1 MNTFLYIFLIIL
13 NSWGLGALV
22 NYCIQN
28 KTFYKSI
35 SDKVLIKNDK
45 WNNYLGLSFF
55 KFLVTKTVYGNINRT
70 IRISNGTFDDL
81 SKMKKKM
88 IDSEIGHSIGLF
100 SSQVVFI
107 YLFINNSNE
116 AFLLTGTALNILLN
130 FYPILLQQSNKSRI
144 NKVLK
149 KYNC

>member
-1 MNTFLYIFLIIL
+1 MNIVLYAFLIIL

-35 SDKVLIKNDK
+35 SNKVLIKNEK
-45 WNNYLGLSFF
+45 WNTYLGLAFF
-55 KFLVTKTVYGNINRT
+55 KFLVTKTFYGKINRT
-70 IRISNGTFDDL
+70 IRISNGTFDNL

-88 IDSEIGHSIGLF
+88 IDSEIGHSVGFL

-107 YLFINNSNE
+107 ILFINNNE
-116 AFLLTGTALNILLN
+116 AFLFVGTVLNILLN
-130 FYPILLQQSNKSRI
+130 FYPIILQQSNKSRI
-144 NKVLK
+144 SKALK